1 MASVTQLVPTLT
13 GGVSQQPDELK
24 LPGQVNVANNVLPD
38 VTHGLLKRPGG
49 KLITS
54 LSDGTNN
61 SVPNGRWFHYYR
73 DEDEQYIGQVSR
85 TGDIN
90 MWKCSDGSE
99 MTVTY
104 TPAQAT
110 ALTNYLVHS
119 NDEDIQTLTINDF
132 TFLTNRTKTVSMAST
147 IEPLRPPEVFIEL
160 KNIKYASQYS
170 LNLFSNNNTTPIS
183 TATRITVDLVRSSN
197 NYCNTDGT
205 IASHLARVN
214 NSTRCQTV
222 DSNGDPTF
230 NVNNDEQ
237 APNVA
242 TRIFDISSGQTLV
255 DTNAV
260 STDGSS
266 DFSYQA
272 NIYGKLYGGTYTQSG
287 TTVTVSSNGHV
298 LNTGDEVFFD
308 FLAGAGVDTTK
319 TITKIDANT
328 FSFTANASATQS
340 SPANVNYALNNV
352 QGRSDLYFRIT
363 TTGQST
369 PVGSGSN
376 VEYRT
381 RYNTTNDLLYGGQGW
396 QEGDHFYVYMKD
408 AYYEVTIDE
417 VSTSNVQ
424 ANLGLIRPTPTAFD
438 TKTTVTAESI
448 LGALRTEIV
457 ATGNFNAVE
466 QIGNGLYISRTS
478 NVVNGV
484 EQNFFNASTPV
495 SELLNVVAGEVLTVD
510 DLPRQSKHG
519 FVVKV
524 ANSANEEDDYYLK
537 FLANNGLSGEGV
549 WEECVRPGDKT
560 NFDAATM
567 PIQLV
572 RTNATTFTLSQV
584 DWEGAQVGS
593 TVVGGTNPQ
602 ASFVTKTINKMVFFR
617 NRLVMLSDENVIM
630 SRPGNFF
637 NFWAKTA
644 QTFSNVDPIDLSC
657 SSTYPAIVFDAIQV
671 NTGLVIFTKNQQF
684 MLTTDSDV
692 LNPNTAKINRL
703 SSYNFNFKT
712 NPVNLGTTIGFLD
725 NANKYS
731 RFFEMANIRREGE
744 PEVVEQSKV
753 VSQLFEKDLK
763 IISNSRENGLILFS
777 EEDTSTLYGYRYFT
791 SGNERI
797 LQAWFQW
804 TLTGTIQYH
813 CMLDDALYVVVR
825 NGSSNKDQ
833 LLKYSIKLDDNGH
846 FVTAGEDY
854 PIHLD
859 HCKSVTTGGGTY
871 NSTTNK
877 TTFPKPTGFESSND
891 IAAYDIDSGTNLGRF
906 AEVTI
911 NGSNLEISG
920 NWSGETFLI
929 GYQFEMQVELPKIF
943 FTYQAGSATR
953 KDTRSDL
960 IVHRVK
966 FNFGKVGLY
975 KMEVDRVGV
984 NKPLFIQEVE
994 STIADAYTANN
1005 VGFVPD
1011 LQGVVPCYER
1021 NKNLVITV
1029 KSKHPSP
1036 ATIISYQWEG
1046 KYTNN
1051 NYTRV

>member
-24 LPGQVNVANNVLPD
+24 VPGQVNVANNVLPD

-49 KLITS
+49 KLISS

-61 SVPNGRWFHYYR
+61 STSNGRWFHYYR

-85 TGDIN
+85 AGDIN

-99 MTVTY
+99 MTVTG
-104 TPAQAT
+104 AT
-110 ALTNYLVHS
+110 TAMTNYLTHS

-132 TFLTNRTKTVSMAST
+132 TFLTNRTKTVAMANT

-160 KNIKYASQYS
+160 KTIKYAAQYS
-170 LNLFSNNNTTPIS
+170 VNLFDSTSTQTIS
-183 TATRITVDLVRSSN
+183 TATRISVDLVRSSN
-197 NYCNTDGT
+197 NYCTSDGHMDT
-205 IASHLARVN
+205 HVNRVN
-214 NSTRCQTV
+214 NTTRC
-222 DSNGDPTF
+222 DDDAGSGSD
-230 NVNNDEQ
+230 DLG
-237 APNVA
+237 PNVG
-242 TRIFDISSGQTLV
+242 TRIFEVTSGGTLV
-255 DTNAV
+255 DNDAV
-260 STDGSS
+260 GGELSSGSQS
-266 DFSYQA
+266 DQNFSYQV
-272 NIYGKLYGGTYTQSG
+272 NIYNSSG
-287 TTVTVSSNGHV
+287 T
-298 LNTGDEVFFD
+298 
-308 FLAGAGVDTTK
+308 AGQT
-319 TITKIDANT
+319 
-328 FSFTANASATQS
+328 
-340 SPANVNYALNNV
+340 
-352 QGRSDLYFRIT
+352 GRSNLYFRIT

-369 PVGSGSN
+369 PVGAGSN

-381 RYNTTNDLLYGGQGW
+381 RYSTTNDLLYGGEGW
-396 QEGDHFYVYMKD
+396 QQGDYFYVYMKD
-408 AYYEVTIDE
+408 GYYKVTIDE
-417 VSTSNVQ
+417 ISTSQVQ
-424 ANLGLIRPTPTAFD
+424 ANLGLIRPNPTAFD

-448 LGALRTEIV
+448 LGALRTDIL
-457 ATGNFNAVE
+457 ATGNFNSVE
-466 QIGNGLYISRTS
+466 QIGNGLYITRAS
-478 NVVNGV
+478 NIQNGV
-484 EQNFFNASTPV
+484 EQNTFNVSTPV
-495 SELLNVVAGEVLTVD
+495 SDLINVVAGEVLTVD

-524 ANSANEEDDYYLK
+524 ANSANDEDDYYLK
-537 FLANNGLSGEGV
+537 FFANNGFDGEGV

-560 NFDAATM
+560 NFDASTM
-567 PIQLV
+567 PLQLV
-572 RTNATTFTLSQV
+572 RTNATTFTLSEV
-584 DWEGAQVGS
+584 AWEGAQVGN
-593 TVVGGTNPQ
+593 TDPDGTNPQ
-602 ASFVTKTINKMVFFR
+602 SSFVGKTINKMVFFT

-684 MLTTDSDV
+684 MLTTDSDI

-703 SSYNFNFKT
+703 SSYNFNHKT

-731 RFFEMANIRREGE
+731 RFFEMSQIRREGE
-744 PEVVEQSKV
+744 PDVAEQSKV

-777 EEDTSTLYGYRYFT
+777 EEDTPTLYGYRYFT

-804 TLTGTIQYH
+804 TLTGTVQYH

-825 NGSSNKDQ
+825 NNSKDQ

-859 HCKSVTTGGGTY
+859 HCTSVTTGGGTY

-877 TTFPKPTGFESSND
+877 TTFAKPTGFESSSN
-891 IAAYDIDSGTNLGRF
+891 IAAYDTDSGTNLGRF
-906 AEVTI
+906 ADVTV
-911 NGSNLEISG
+911 NGSNLEITG

-929 GYQFEMQVELPKIF
+929 GYQFEMQLELPKIF
-943 FTYQAGSATR
+943 FTYRAGNATR
-953 KDTRSDL
+953 RDTRSDL

-966 FNFGKVGLY
+966 FNFGQVGFY
-975 KMEVDRVGV
+975 HIEVNRIG
-984 NKPLFIQEVE
+984 KPLFTQEVE
-994 STIADAYTANN
+994 STPADAYNANN
-1005 VGFVPD
+1005 VGFVPNVT
-1011 LQGVVPCYER
+1011 GVVPCYER
-1021 NKNLVITV
+1021 NKNLIITV

-1036 ATIISYQWEG
+1036 ATIVSYQWEG
-1046 KYTNN
+1046 KYTNK

>member
-24 LPGQVNVANNVLPD
+24 VPGQVNVANNVLPD

-49 KLITS
+49 KLVTS

-61 SVPNGRWFHYYR
+61 STTNGRWFHYYR

-99 MTVTY
+99 MTVTG
-104 TPAQAT
+104 AT
-110 ALTNYLVHS
+110 TAMTNYLTHS

-132 TFLTNRTKTVSMAST
+132 TFLTNRTKTVAMATT

-160 KNIKYASQYS
+160 KTVKYAAQYS
-170 LNLFSNNNTTPIS
+170 LNLFDTTATQSVS
-183 TATRITVDLVRSSN
+183 TATRISVDMVRSSN
-197 NYCNTDGT
+197 NYCTSDGHMDT
-205 IASHLARVN
+205 HVNRVN
-214 NSTRCQTV
+214 NTTRC
-222 DSNGDPTF
+222 
-230 NVNNDEQ
+230 DED
-237 APNVA
+237 AGSGSDDLGPNVG
-242 TRIFDISSGQTLV
+242 TRIFEVTSGGTLV
-255 DTNAV
+255 DNDAV
-260 STDGSS
+260 GGELSSGSQS
-266 DFSYQA
+266 DQNFSYQV
-272 NIYGKLYGGTYTQSG
+272 NIYN
-287 TTVTVSSNGHV
+287 SSNV
-298 LNTGDEVFFD
+298 
-308 FLAGAGVDTTK
+308 AGQT
-319 TITKIDANT
+319 
-328 FSFTANASATQS
+328 
-340 SPANVNYALNNV
+340 
-352 QGRSDLYFRIT
+352 GRSNLYFRIT

-381 RYNTTNDLLYGGQGW
+381 RYNTTNDLLYGGEGW
-396 QEGDHFYVYMKD
+396 QQGDYFYVYMKD
-408 AYYEVTIDE
+408 GYYKVTIDE
-417 VSTSNVQ
+417 ISTASVQ
-424 ANLGLIRPTPTAFD
+424 ANLGLIRPNPTSFD

-448 LGALRTEIV
+448 LGSLRTDIL
-457 ATGNFNAVE
+457 ATGNFNNVQ

-484 EQNFFNASTPV
+484 EQNTFNASTPV
-495 SELLNVVAGEVLTVD
+495 SDLLNVVAGEVLTVD

-537 FLANNGLSGEGV
+537 FFANNGLDGEGV

-560 NFDAATM
+560 NFDATTM
-567 PIQLV
+567 PLQLV
-572 RTNATTFTLSQV
+572 RTNSTTFTLSEV
-584 DWEGAQVGS
+584 AWEGAQVGN
-593 TVVGGTNPQ
+593 TDPDGTNPQ
-602 ASFVTKTINKMVFFR
+602 ASFVGKTINKMVFFR

-644 QTFSNVDPIDLSC
+644 QTFSNVDPIDISC

-684 MLTTDSDV
+684 MLTTDSDI

-703 SSYNFNFKT
+703 SSYNFNHKT

-731 RFFEMANIRREGE
+731 RFFEMSQIRREGE

-777 EEDTSTLYGYRYFT
+777 EEDTPTLYGYRYFT

-797 LQAWFQW
+797 LQAWFSW
-804 TLTGTIQYH
+804 TLTGTVRYH

-825 NGSSNKDQ
+825 NNNKDQ

-859 HCKSVTTGGGTY
+859 HCTSVTTGGGTY
-871 NSTTNK
+871 NSATNK

-891 IAAYDIDSGTNLGRF
+891 IAAYDTDSGTNLGRF
-906 AEVTI
+906 ADVTI
-911 NGSNLEISG
+911 NGSNLEITG

-943 FTYQAGSATR
+943 FTYRAGNATR
-953 KDTRSDL
+953 RDTRSDL

-966 FNFGKVGLY
+966 FNFGQVGFY
-975 KMEVDRVGV
+975 NMEVNRVG
-984 NKPLFIQEVE
+984 KPLFIQQIE
-994 STIADAYTANN
+994 STPADVYTANS

-1011 LQGVVPCYER
+1011 VQGVVPCYER
-1021 NKNLVITV
+1021 NKNLIITV

-1036 ATIISYQWEG
+1036 ATIVSYQWEG
-1046 KYTNN
+1046 KYTNK

>member
-24 LPGQVNVANNVLPD
+24 VPGQVNVANNVLPD

-49 KLITS
+49 KLIAS

-61 SVPNGRWFHYYR
+61 STTNGRWFHYYR
-73 DEDEQYIGQVSR
+73 DEAEQYIGQVSR

-99 MTVTY
+99 MTVTG
-104 TPAQAT
+104 AT
-110 ALTNYLVHS
+110 TAMTNYLTHS

-132 TFLTNRTKTVSMAST
+132 TFLTNRTKTVAMANT
-147 IEPLRPPEVFIEL
+147 IEPLRPPELFIEL
-160 KNIKYASQYS
+160 KTIKYAAQYS
-170 LNLFSNNNTTPIS
+170 LNLFDSTATTSIS
-183 TATRITVDLVRSSN
+183 TATRISVDLVRSSN
-197 NYCNTDGT
+197 NYCTSNGHMDTH
-205 IASHLARVN
+205 ANRPN
-214 NSTRCQTV
+214 NSTRCDDDAGQGS
-222 DSNGDPTF
+222 DDLG
-230 NVNNDEQ
+230 
-237 APNVA
+237 PNVG
-242 TRIFDISSGQTLV
+242 TRIFEITSGATLV
-255 DTNAV
+255 DNDAV
-260 STDGSS
+260 GGTLDASGDPSS
-266 DFSYQA
+266 DTSYSYLA
-272 NIYGKLYGGTYTQSG
+272 NIYGKLFGGTYTQSG
-287 TTVTVSSNGHV
+287 TTVTVSSNGHG
-298 LNTGDEVFFD
+298 LSTNDEVYFD

-319 TITKIDANT
+319 QITVVDGDT
-328 FSFTANASATQS
+328 FTFTADASATQS
-340 SPANVNYALNNV
+340 SAENVNYALNNV
-352 QGRSDLYFRIT
+352 QGRSNLYFRIT

-369 PVGSGSN
+369 PVGAGSN

-381 RYNTTNDLLYGGQGW
+381 RYNTTNDLLYGGEGW
-396 QEGDHFYVYMKD
+396 QQGDHFYVFMKD
-408 AYYEVTIDE
+408 GYYKVTIDE
-417 VSTSNVQ
+417 VSTSQVQ
-424 ANLGLIRPTPTAFD
+424 ANLGLIRPNPTAFD

-448 LGALRTEIV
+448 LGSLRADIL
-457 ATGNFNAVE
+457 ATGNFNNVQ

-484 EQNFFNASTPV
+484 EQNTFNASTPV
-495 SELLNVVAGEVLTVD
+495 SDLINVVAGEVLTVD

-537 FLANNGLSGEGV
+537 FFANNGLDGEGV

-567 PIQLV
+567 PLQLV
-572 RTNATTFTLSQV
+572 RTNATTFTLSEV
-584 DWEGAQVGS
+584 AWEGAQVGN
-593 TVVGGTNPQ
+593 TDPDGTNPQ
-602 ASFVTKTINKMVFFR
+602 ASFVGKTINKMVFFR

-703 SSYNFNFKT
+703 SSYNFNHKT

-731 RFFEMANIRREGE
+731 RFFEMAQIRREGE

-777 EEDTSTLYGYRYFT
+777 EEDTPTLYGYRYFT

-804 TLTGTIQYH
+804 TVTGTVQYH

-825 NGSSNKDQ
+825 NNNKDQ
-833 LLKYSIKLDDNGH
+833 LLKYSVKLDDNGH

-859 HCKSVTTGGGTY
+859 HCTSVTTGGGTY

-891 IAAYDIDSGTNLGRF
+891 IAAYDTDSGLNLGRF

-943 FTYQAGSATR
+943 FTYRSGNATR
-953 KDTRSDL
+953 RDTRSDL

-966 FNFGKVGLY
+966 FNFGQVGFY
-975 KMEVDRVGV
+975 NMEVNRIG
-984 NKPLFIQEVE
+984 KPLFNQEVE
-994 STIADAYTANN
+994 STPADAYNANN

-1011 LQGVVPCYER
+1011 VTGVVPCYER
-1021 NKNLVITV
+1021 NKNLIITV

-1046 KYTNN
+1046 KYTNK

>member
-24 LPGQVNVANNVLPD
+24 VPGQVNVANNVLPD

-49 KLITS
+49 KLISS

-61 SVPNGRWFHYYR
+61 STSNGRWFHYYR

-85 TGDIN
+85 AGDIN

-99 MTVTY
+99 MTVTG
-104 TPAQAT
+104 AT
-110 ALTNYLVHS
+110 TAMTNYLTHS

-132 TFLTNRTKTVSMAST
+132 TFLTNRTKTVAMANT

-160 KNIKYASQYS
+160 KTIKYAAQYS
-170 LNLFSNNNTTPIS
+170 VNLFDSTSTQTIS
-183 TATRITVDLVRSSN
+183 TATRISVDLVRSSN
-197 NYCNTDGT
+197 NYCTSDGHMDT
-205 IASHLARVN
+205 HVNRVN
-214 NSTRCQTV
+214 NTTRC
-222 DSNGDPTF
+222 DDDAGSGSD
-230 NVNNDEQ
+230 DLG
-237 APNVA
+237 PNVG
-242 TRIFDISSGQTLV
+242 TRIFEVTSGGTLV
-255 DTNAV
+255 DNDAV
-260 STDGSS
+260 GGELSSGSQS
-266 DFSYQA
+266 DQNFSYQV
-272 NIYGKLYGGTYTQSG
+272 NIYNSSG
-287 TTVTVSSNGHV
+287 T
-298 LNTGDEVFFD
+298 
-308 FLAGAGVDTTK
+308 AGQT
-319 TITKIDANT
+319 
-328 FSFTANASATQS
+328 
-340 SPANVNYALNNV
+340 
-352 QGRSDLYFRIT
+352 GRSNLYFRIT

-369 PVGSGSN
+369 PVGAGSN

-381 RYNTTNDLLYGGQGW
+381 RYSTTNDLLYGGEGW
-396 QEGDHFYVYMKD
+396 QQGDYFYVYMKD
-408 AYYEVTIDE
+408 GYYKVTIDE
-417 VSTSNVQ
+417 ISTSQVQ
-424 ANLGLIRPTPTAFD
+424 ANLGLIRPNPTAFD

-448 LGALRTEIV
+448 LGALRTDIL
-457 ATGNFNAVE
+457 ATGNFNSVE
-466 QIGNGLYISRTS
+466 QIGNGLYITRAS
-478 NVVNGV
+478 NIQNGV
-484 EQNFFNASTPV
+484 EQNTFNVSTPV
-495 SELLNVVAGEVLTVD
+495 SDLINVVAGEVLVVD

-524 ANSANEEDDYYLK
+524 ANSANDEDDYYLK
-537 FLANNGLSGEGV
+537 FFANNGFDGEGV

-560 NFDAATM
+560 NFDASTM
-567 PIQLV
+567 PLQLV
-572 RTNATTFTLSQV
+572 RTNATTFTLSEV
-584 DWEGAQVGS
+584 AWEGAQVGN
-593 TVVGGTNPQ
+593 TDPDGTNPQ
-602 ASFVTKTINKMVFFR
+602 SSFVGKTINKMVFFR

-684 MLTTDSDV
+684 MLTTDSDI

-703 SSYNFNFKT
+703 SSYNFNHKT

-731 RFFEMANIRREGE
+731 RFFEMSQIRREGE
-744 PEVVEQSKV
+744 PDVAEQSKV

-777 EEDTSTLYGYRYFT
+777 EEDTPTLYGYRYFT

-804 TLTGTIQYH
+804 TLTGTVQYH

-825 NGSSNKDQ
+825 NNSKDQ

-859 HCKSVTTGGGTY
+859 HCTSVTTGGGTY

-877 TTFPKPTGFESSND
+877 TTFAKPTGFESSSN
-891 IAAYDIDSGTNLGRF
+891 IAAYDTDSGTNLGRF
-906 AEVTI
+906 ADVTV
-911 NGSNLEISG
+911 NGSNLEITG

-929 GYQFEMQVELPKIF
+929 GYQFEMQLELPKIF
-943 FTYQAGSATR
+943 FTYRAGNATR
-953 KDTRSDL
+953 RDTRSDL

-966 FNFGKVGLY
+966 FNFGQVGFY
-975 KMEVDRVGV
+975 NMEVNRIG
-984 NKPLFIQEVE
+984 KPLFTQEVE
-994 STIADAYTANN
+994 STPADVYNANN

-1011 LQGVVPCYER
+1011 VTGVVPCYER
-1021 NKNLVITV
+1021 NKNLIITV

-1036 ATIISYQWEG
+1036 ATIVSYQWEG
-1046 KYTNN
+1046 KYTNK

>member
-24 LPGQVNVANNVLPD
+24 VPGQVNVANNVLPD

-49 KLITS
+49 KLVAS

-61 SVPNGRWFHYYR
+61 STANGRWFHYYR
-73 DEDEQYIGQVSR
+73 DEDEQYVGQVSR
-85 TGDIN
+85 AGDIN

-99 MTVTY
+99 MTVTG
-104 TPAQAT
+104 AT
-110 ALTNYLVHS
+110 TAMTNYLTHT

-132 TFLTNRTKTVSMAST
+132 TFLTNRTKTVAMANT

-160 KNIKYASQYS
+160 KTVKYAAQYS
-170 LNLFSNNNTTPIS
+170 LNLFDSTATQSVS
-183 TATRITVDLVRSSN
+183 TATRISVDMVRSSN
-197 NYCNTDGT
+197 NYCTSDGHMDT
-205 IASHLARVN
+205 HVNRVN
-214 NSTRCQTV
+214 NTTRC
-222 DSNGDPTF
+222 DDDAGSGSD
-230 NVNNDEQ
+230 DLG
-237 APNVA
+237 PNVG
-242 TRIFDISSGQTLV
+242 TRIFEVTSGGTLV
-255 DTNAV
+255 DRDAV
-260 STDGSS
+260 GGELSSGSQS
-266 DFSYQA
+266 DQNFSYQV
-272 NIYGKLYGGTYTQSG
+272 NIYN
-287 TTVTVSSNGHV
+287 SSNV
-298 LNTGDEVFFD
+298 
-308 FLAGAGVDTTK
+308 AGQT
-319 TITKIDANT
+319 
-328 FSFTANASATQS
+328 
-340 SPANVNYALNNV
+340 
-352 QGRSDLYFRIT
+352 GRSNLYFRIT

-381 RYNTTNDLLYGGQGW
+381 RYNTTNDLLYGGEGW
-396 QEGDHFYVYMKD
+396 QQGDYFFVYMKD
-408 AYYEVTIDE
+408 GYYKVTIDE
-417 VSTSNVQ
+417 ISTSQVQ
-424 ANLGLIRPTPTAFD
+424 ANLGLIRPNPTAFD

-448 LGALRTEIV
+448 LGSLRTDLL
-457 ATGNFNAVE
+457 ATGNFNTVQ
-466 QIGNGLYISRTS
+466 QIGNGLYITRTS

-484 EQNFFNASTPV
+484 EQNTFNVSTPV
-495 SELLNVVAGEVLTVD
+495 NDLINVVAAEVLTVD
-510 DLPRQSKHG
+510 DLPLQSKNG

-537 FLANNGLSGEGV
+537 FFANNGFDGEGV
-549 WEECVRPGDKT
+549 WEECVRPGDKI
-560 NFDAATM
+560 NFDATTM
-567 PIQLV
+567 PLQLV
-572 RTNATTFTLSQV
+572 RTNSTTFTLSEV
-584 DWEGAQVGS
+584 AWEGAQVGN
-593 TVVGGTNPQ
+593 TDPDGTNPQ
-602 ASFVTKTINKMVFFR
+602 ASFVGKTINKMVFFR

-684 MLTTDSDV
+684 MLTTDSDI

-703 SSYNFNFKT
+703 SSYNFNHKT

-731 RFFEMANIRREGE
+731 RFFEMSQIRREGE
-744 PEVVEQSKV
+744 PDVIEQSKV

-777 EEDTSTLYGYRYFT
+777 EEDTPTLYGYRYFV

-804 TLTGTIQYH
+804 TVTGTVQYH

-825 NGSSNKDQ
+825 NNNKDQ

-859 HCKSVTTGGGTY
+859 HCTSVTTGGGTY

-877 TTFPKPTGFESSND
+877 TTFPKPTGFESSNE
-891 IAAYDIDSGTNLGRF
+891 IAAYDTDNSGSGNFTNLGRF
-906 AEVTI
+906 ADVTI
-911 NGSNLEISG
+911 NGSNLEITG

-943 FTYQAGSATR
+943 FTYRAGNATR
-953 KDTRSDL
+953 RDTRSDL
-960 IVHRVK
+960 IVHRIK
-966 FNFGKVGLY
+966 FNFGQVGFY
-975 KMEVDRVGV
+975 NMEVNRIG
-984 NKPLFIQEVE
+984 KPLFTQQVE
-994 STIADAYTANN
+994 STPADAYNANN

-1011 LQGVVPCYER
+1011 VTGVVPCYER
-1021 NKNLVITV
+1021 NKNLIITV

-1036 ATIISYQWEG
+1036 ATIVSYQWEG
-1046 KYTNN
+1046 KYTNK

>member
-24 LPGQVNVANNVLPD
+24 VPGQVNVANNVLPD

-49 KLITS
+49 KLVAS

-61 SVPNGRWFHYYR
+61 STANGRWFHYYR
-73 DEDEQYIGQVSR
+73 DEDEQYVGQVSR
-85 TGDIN
+85 AGDIN

-99 MTVTY
+99 MTVTG
-104 TPAQAT
+104 AT
-110 ALTNYLVHS
+110 TAMTNYLTHT

-132 TFLTNRTKTVSMAST
+132 TFLTNRTKTVAMANT

-160 KNIKYASQYS
+160 KTVKYAAQYS
-170 LNLFSNNNTTPIS
+170 LNLFDSTATQSVS
-183 TATRITVDLVRSSN
+183 TATRISVDMVRSSN
-197 NYCNTDGT
+197 NYCTSDGHMDT
-205 IASHLARVN
+205 HVNRVN
-214 NSTRCQTV
+214 ITTRC
-222 DSNGDPTF
+222 DDDAGSGSD
-230 NVNNDEQ
+230 DLG
-237 APNVA
+237 PNVG
-242 TRIFDISSGQTLV
+242 TRIFEVTSGGTLV
-255 DTNAV
+255 DRDAV
-260 STDGSS
+260 GGELSSGSQS
-266 DFSYQA
+266 DQNFSYQV
-272 NIYGKLYGGTYTQSG
+272 NIYN
-287 TTVTVSSNGHV
+287 SSNV
-298 LNTGDEVFFD
+298 
-308 FLAGAGVDTTK
+308 AGQT
-319 TITKIDANT
+319 
-328 FSFTANASATQS
+328 
-340 SPANVNYALNNV
+340 
-352 QGRSDLYFRIT
+352 GRSNLYFRIT

-381 RYNTTNDLLYGGQGW
+381 RYNTTNDLLYGGEGW
-396 QEGDHFYVYMKD
+396 QQGDYFFVYMKD
-408 AYYEVTIDE
+408 GYYKVTIDE
-417 VSTSNVQ
+417 ISTSQVQ
-424 ANLGLIRPTPTAFD
+424 ANLGLIRPNPTAFD

-448 LGALRTEIV
+448 LGSLRTDLL
-457 ATGNFNAVE
+457 ATGNFNTVQ
-466 QIGNGLYISRTS
+466 QIGNGLYITRTS

-484 EQNFFNASTPV
+484 EQNTFNVSTPV
-495 SELLNVVAGEVLTVD
+495 NDLINVVAAEVLTVD
-510 DLPRQSKHG
+510 DLPRQSKNG

-537 FLANNGLSGEGV
+537 FFANNGFDGEGV
-549 WEECVRPGDKT
+549 WEECVRPGDKI
-560 NFDAATM
+560 NFDATTM
-567 PIQLV
+567 PLQLV
-572 RTNATTFTLSQV
+572 RTNSTTFTLSEV
-584 DWEGAQVGS
+584 AWEGAQVGN
-593 TVVGGTNPQ
+593 TDPDGTNPQ
-602 ASFVTKTINKMVFFR
+602 ASFVGKTINKMVFFR

-684 MLTTDSDV
+684 MLTTDSDI

-703 SSYNFNFKT
+703 SSYNFNHKT

-731 RFFEMANIRREGE
+731 RFFEMSQIRREGE
-744 PEVVEQSKV
+744 PDVIEQSKV

-777 EEDTSTLYGYRYFT
+777 EEDTPTLYGYRYFV

-804 TLTGTIQYH
+804 TVTGTVQYH

-825 NGSSNKDQ
+825 NNNKDQ

-859 HCKSVTTGGGTY
+859 HCTSVTTGGGTY

-877 TTFPKPTGFESSND
+877 TTFPKPTGFESSNE
-891 IAAYDIDSGTNLGRF
+891 IAAYDTDNSGSGNFTNLGRF
-906 AEVTI
+906 ADVTI
-911 NGSNLEISG
+911 NGSNLEITG

-943 FTYQAGSATR
+943 FTYRAGNATR
-953 KDTRSDL
+953 RDTRSDL
-960 IVHRVK
+960 IVHRIK
-966 FNFGKVGLY
+966 FNFGQVGFY
-975 KMEVDRVGV
+975 NMEVNRIG
-984 NKPLFIQEVE
+984 KPLFTQQVE
-994 STIADAYTANN
+994 STPADAYNANN

-1011 LQGVVPCYER
+1011 VTGVVPCYER
-1021 NKNLVITV
+1021 NKNLIITV

-1036 ATIISYQWEG
+1036 ATIVSYQWEG
-1046 KYTNN
+1046 KYTNK

>member
-24 LPGQVNVANNVLPD
+24 VPGQVNVANNVLPD

-49 KLITS
+49 KLIAS

-61 SVPNGRWFHYYR
+61 STTNGRWFHYYR
-73 DEDEQYIGQVSR
+73 DEAEQYIGQVSR

-99 MTVTY
+99 MTVTG
-104 TPAQAT
+104 AT
-110 ALTNYLVHS
+110 TAMTNYLTHS

-132 TFLTNRTKTVSMAST
+132 TFLTNRTKTVAMANT
-147 IEPLRPPEVFIEL
+147 IEPLRPPVIFIEL
-160 KNIKYASQYS
+160 KTIKYAAQYS
-170 LNLFSNNNTTPIS
+170 LNLFDNTTTTPIS
-183 TATRITVDLVRSSN
+183 TATRISVDLVRSSN
-197 NYCNTDGT
+197 NYCTSDGHMDT
-205 IASHLARVN
+205 HANRPN
-214 NSTRCQTV
+214 NSTRC
-222 DSNGDPTF
+222 DDDAGPGSDDLG
-230 NVNNDEQ
+230 
-237 APNVA
+237 PNVG
-242 TRIFDISSGQTLV
+242 TRIFEITSGATLV
-255 DTNAV
+255 DNDAV
-260 STDGSS
+260 GGTLDASGDPSS
-266 DFSYQA
+266 DTSYSYLA
-272 NIYGKLYGGTYTQSG
+272 NIYGKLFGGTYTQSG
-287 TTVTVSSNGHV
+287 TTVTVSSNGHG
-298 LNTGDEVFFD
+298 LSTNDEVYFD

-319 TITKIDANT
+319 QITVVDGDT
-328 FSFTANASATQS
+328 FTFTADASATQS
-340 SPANVNYALNNV
+340 SAENVNYALNNV
-352 QGRSDLYFRIT
+352 QGRSNLYFRIT

-369 PVGSGSN
+369 PVGAGSN

-381 RYNTTNDLLYGGQGW
+381 RYNTTNDLLYGGEGW
-396 QEGDHFYVYMKD
+396 QQGDHFYVFMKD
-408 AYYEVTIDE
+408 GYYKVTIDE
-417 VSTSNVQ
+417 VSTSQVQ
-424 ANLGLIRPTPTAFD
+424 ANLGLIRPNPTAFD

-448 LGALRTEIV
+448 LGSLRADIL
-457 ATGNFNAVE
+457 ATGNFNSVQ

-484 EQNFFNASTPV
+484 EQNTFNASTPV
-495 SELLNVVAGEVLTVD
+495 SDLINVVAGEVLTVD

-537 FLANNGLSGEGV
+537 FFANNGLDGEGV

-560 NFDAATM
+560 NFDASTM
-567 PIQLV
+567 PLQLV
-572 RTNATTFTLSQV
+572 RTNATTFTLSEV
-584 DWEGAQVGS
+584 AWEGAQVGN
-593 TVVGGTNPQ
+593 TDPDGTNPQ
-602 ASFVTKTINKMVFFR
+602 SSFVGKTINKMVFFR

-684 MLTTDSDV
+684 MLTTDSDI

-703 SSYNFNFKT
+703 SSYNFNHKT

-731 RFFEMANIRREGE
+731 RFFEMSQIRREGE

-777 EEDTSTLYGYRYFT
+777 EEDTPTLYGYRYFT

-804 TLTGTIQYH
+804 TVTGTVQYH

-825 NGSSNKDQ
+825 NNNKDQ

-859 HCKSVTTGGGTY
+859 HCTSVTTGGGTY

-891 IAAYDIDSGTNLGRF
+891 IAAYDTDSGTNLGRF
-906 AEVTI
+906 ADVTI
-911 NGSNLEISG
+911 NGSNLEITG

-943 FTYQAGSATR
+943 FTYRSGNATR
-953 KDTRSDL
+953 RDTRSDL
-960 IVHRVK
+960 VVHRVK
-966 FNFGKVGLY
+966 FNFGQVGFY
-975 KMEVDRVGV
+975 NMEVNRIG
-984 NKPLFIQEVE
+984 KPLFTQQVE
-994 STIADAYTANN
+994 STPADAYDANS

-1011 LQGVVPCYER
+1011 VTGVVPCYER
-1021 NKNLVITV
+1021 NKNLIITV

-1036 ATIISYQWEG
+1036 ATIVSYQWEG
-1046 KYTNN
+1046 KYTNK

>member
-24 LPGQVNVANNVLPD
+24 VPGQVNVANNVLPD

-49 KLITS
+49 KLVAS

-61 SVPNGRWFHYYR
+61 STANGKWFHYYR
-73 DEDEQYIGQVSR
+73 DENEQYIGQVSR
-85 TGDIN
+85 AGDIN

-99 MTVTY
+99 MTVTG
-104 TPAQAT
+104 AT
-110 ALTNYLVHS
+110 TAMTNYLAHS

-132 TFLTNRTKTVSMAST
+132 TFLTNRTKTVAMANT
-147 IEPLRPPEVFIEL
+147 IEPLRPPEIFIEL
-160 KNIKYASQYS
+160 KTIKYAAQYS
-170 LNLFSNNNTTPIS
+170 LNLFDSTATTSIS
-183 TATRITVDLVRSSN
+183 TATRISVDLVRSSN
-197 NYCNTDGT
+197 NYCTSNGHMDTH
-205 IASHLARVN
+205 ANRPN
-214 NSTRCQTV
+214 NSTRC
-222 DSNGDPTF
+222 DDDAGPGSDDLG
-230 NVNNDEQ
+230 
-237 APNVA
+237 PNVG
-242 TRIFDISSGQTLV
+242 TRIFEITSGATLV
-255 DTNAV
+255 DNDAV
-260 STDGSS
+260 GGTLDASGDPSS
-266 DFSYQA
+266 DTSYSYLA
-272 NIYGKLYGGTYTQSG
+272 NIYGKLFGGTYTQAG
-287 TTVTVSSNGHV
+287 TTVTITSNGHG
-298 LNTGDEVFFD
+298 LSTNDEVYFD

-319 TITKIDANT
+319 QVTVVDANT
-328 FSFTANASATQS
+328 FTFTADASATQS
-340 SPANVNYALNNV
+340 SAENVNYALNNV
-352 QGRSDLYFRIT
+352 QGRSNLYFRIT

-381 RYNTTNDLLYGGQGW
+381 RYNTTNDLLYGGEGW
-396 QEGDHFYVYMKD
+396 QQGDHFYVFMKD
-408 AYYEVTIDE
+408 GYYKVTIDE
-417 VSTSNVQ
+417 VSTSQVQ
-424 ANLGLIRPTPTAFD
+424 ANLGLIRPNPTAFD

-448 LGALRTEIV
+448 LGSLRADIL
-457 ATGNFNAVE
+457 ATGNFNSVQ

-484 EQNFFNASTPV
+484 EQNTFNASTPV
-495 SELLNVVAGEVLTVD
+495 SDLINVVAGEVLTVD

-537 FLANNGLSGEGV
+537 FFANNGLDGEGV

-560 NFDAATM
+560 NFDATTM
-567 PIQLV
+567 PLQLV

-584 DWEGAQVGS
+584 AWEGAQVGN
-593 TVVGGTNPQ
+593 TDPDGTNPQ
-602 ASFVTKTINKMVFFR
+602 ASFVGKTINKMVFFR

-703 SSYNFNFKT
+703 SSYNFNHKT

-731 RFFEMANIRREGE
+731 RFFEMSQIRREGE
-744 PEVVEQSKV
+744 PDVVEQSKV

-777 EEDTSTLYGYRYFT
+777 EEDTPTLYGYRYFV

-804 TLTGTIQYH
+804 TLTGTVQYH
-813 CMLDDALYVVVR
+813 CMLDDSLYVVVR
-825 NGSSNKDQ
+825 NAEKDQ

-859 HCKSVTTGGGTY
+859 HCTSVTTGGGTY
-871 NSTTNK
+871 DSATNK
-877 TTFPKPTGFESSND
+877 TTFAKPTGFESSSN
-891 IAAYDIDSGTNLGRF
+891 IAAYDTDSGTNLGRF
-906 AEVTI
+906 ADVTI
-911 NGSNLEISG
+911 NGSNLEITG

-943 FTYQAGSATR
+943 FTYRAGNATR
-953 KDTRSDL
+953 RDTRSDL

-966 FNFGKVGLY
+966 FNFGQVGFY
-975 KMEVDRVGV
+975 KMEVNRIG
-984 NKPLFIQEVE
+984 KPLFTQEVE
-994 STIADAYTANN
+994 STPADAYNANN
-1005 VGFVPD
+1005 IGFVPD
-1011 LQGVVPCYER
+1011 VTGVVPCYER
-1021 NKNLVITV
+1021 NKNLIITV

-1036 ATIISYQWEG
+1036 ATIVSYQWEG
-1046 KYTNN
+1046 KYTNK

>member
-24 LPGQVNVANNVLPD
+24 VPGQVNVANNVLPD

-49 KLITS
+49 KLISS

-61 SVPNGRWFHYYR
+61 STSNGRWFHYYR

-85 TGDIN
+85 AGDIN

-99 MTVTY
+99 MTVTG
-104 TPAQAT
+104 AT
-110 ALTNYLVHS
+110 TAMTNYLTHS

-132 TFLTNRTKTVSMAST
+132 TFLTNRTKTVAMATT
-147 IEPLRPPEVFIEL
+147 IEPLRPPEIFIEL
-160 KNIKYASQYS
+160 KTVKYAAQYS
-170 LNLFSNNNTTPIS
+170 LNLFDTTATQSIS
-183 TATRITVDLVRSSN
+183 TATRISVDMVRSSN
-197 NYCNTDGT
+197 NYCTSDGHMDT
-205 IASHLARVN
+205 HVNRVN
-214 NSTRCQTV
+214 NTTRC
-222 DSNGDPTF
+222 
-230 NVNNDEQ
+230 DED
-237 APNVA
+237 AGSGSDDLGPNVG
-242 TRIFDISSGQTLV
+242 TRIFEVTSGGTLV
-255 DTNAV
+255 DNDAV
-260 STDGSS
+260 GGELSSGSQS
-266 DFSYQA
+266 DQNFSYQV
-272 NIYGKLYGGTYTQSG
+272 NIYN
-287 TTVTVSSNGHV
+287 SSNV
-298 LNTGDEVFFD
+298 
-308 FLAGAGVDTTK
+308 AGQT
-319 TITKIDANT
+319 
-328 FSFTANASATQS
+328 
-340 SPANVNYALNNV
+340 
-352 QGRSDLYFRIT
+352 GRSNLYFRIT

-381 RYNTTNDLLYGGQGW
+381 RYNTTNDLLYGGEGW
-396 QEGDHFYVYMKD
+396 QQGDYFYVYMKD
-408 AYYEVTIDE
+408 GYYKVTIDE
-417 VSTSNVQ
+417 ISTASVQ
-424 ANLGLIRPTPTAFD
+424 ANLGLIRPNPTSFD

-448 LGALRTEIV
+448 LGSLRTEIL
-457 ATGNFNAVE
+457 ATGNFNNVQ

-484 EQNFFNASTPV
+484 EQNTFNASTPV
-495 SELLNVVAGEVLTVD
+495 SDLLNVVAGEVLTVD

-519 FVVKV
+519 FIIKV

-537 FLANNGLSGEGV
+537 FFANNGLDGEGV

-560 NFDAATM
+560 NFDATTM
-567 PIQLV
+567 PLQLV
-572 RTNATTFTLSQV
+572 RTNSTTFTLSEV
-584 DWEGAQVGS
+584 AWEGAQVGN
-593 TVVGGTNPQ
+593 TDPDGTNPQ
-602 ASFVTKTINKMVFFR
+602 ASFVGKTINKMVFFR

-703 SSYNFNFKT
+703 SSYNFNHKT

-731 RFFEMANIRREGE
+731 RFFEMSQIRREGE

-777 EEDTSTLYGYRYFT
+777 EEDTSTLYGYRYFV

-804 TLTGTIQYH
+804 TVTGTVQYH

-825 NGSSNKDQ
+825 NNSKDQ

-859 HCKSVTTGGGTY
+859 HCTSVTTGGGTY

-877 TTFPKPTGFESSND
+877 TTFAKPTGFESSND
-891 IAAYDIDSGTNLGRF
+891 IAAYDTDSGTNLGRF
-906 AEVTI
+906 ADVTI
-911 NGSNLEISG
+911 NGSNLEITG

-943 FTYQAGSATR
+943 FTYRSGNATR
-953 KDTRSDL
+953 RDTRSDL

-966 FNFGKVGLY
+966 FNFGQVGFY
-975 KMEVDRVGV
+975 NMEVNRIG
-984 NKPLFIQEVE
+984 KPLFTQQIE
-994 STIADAYTANN
+994 STPADAYNANN

-1011 LQGVVPCYER
+1011 VTGVVPCYER
-1021 NKNLVITV
+1021 NKNLIITV

-1036 ATIISYQWEG
+1036 ATIVSYQWEG
-1046 KYTNN
+1046 KFTNN
-1051 NYTRV
+1051 NYKRV